1 MRKIFAFIVLLSAF
15 SFAQQT
21 KNDST
26 RLKVGVV
33 LSGGG
38 AKGYAHVGALKKIE
52 EAGIKI
58 DYIGGTSMGAIIG
71 GLYAAGYTPDELEK
85 IMHQLDISSLIT
97 QNKDRAE
104 IPFFEKS
111 YKEKYILELPFDKF
125 KLTIPN
131 AISKGQGPL
140 DLLTY
145 LFRPVHD
152 IDDFNKLPTPFVCIG
167 TNIETGEEK
176 VFRSG
181 FLPRVVLASGAY
193 PTMLDPVEIDGKL
206 YVDGGV
212 VNNFPVKEVKEMGAD
227 IIIGVELGDGLQNR
241 DELNSAIDILSQ
253 IMTMSIVKKTN
264 EQKKMVDLMIKPS
277 LKDYSVTSFDD
288 VDSIYQK
295 GIVAADKVF
304 DQLKEIAKKQNAFN
318 KSRNEIKLDDYVLVK
333 DIKVE
338 GLKSFNDNYIEGK
351 LGIRTPELIKYD
363 DLKTGISRLYAS
375 GNFNNITYKIS
386 ELDENE
392 NLLTLNVE
400 ENKTKQSIRF
410 GLHYDDLFKT
420 GLLLNFTSK
429 NLFLKNSILSADV
442 VVGDYARYNVNFFID
457 NGYFPSIGFNSFS
470 HYFDK
475 EIDLR
480 NIYNEDM
487 IYKKVNF
494 NFREYINQIYIQ
506 STLKEKYAIGIGL
519 EHQYIKIFT
528 NNFIEDNNTGF
539 PSKTEGFYWKGYGY
553 IKADNRNNANY
564 ARSGLKFDASFKYLF
579 DSNVDGFENNYLLEG
594 SLEANF
600 PLNNFLSYRFTA
612 NFGTF
617 FNDKV
622 TMPQKFFLGGYVEQA
637 FLNNTKFYGL
647 PFGTAIGNNQLIFGS
662 YLQAKILKN
671 HYASLF
677 MNIANLENRFEQLS
691 LTDYK
696 YLGYGMTYGYDSPL
710 GPINF
715 IWSYSPYTKKGL
727 FNLSLGYWF

>member
-1 MRKIFAFIVLLSAF
+1 MRRFFALIILVSSFT
-15 SFAQQT
+15 FAQT
-21 KNDST
+21 TSKDST

-71 GLYAAGYTPDELEK
+71 GLYAAGYTPDELQK

-97 QNKDRAE
+97 QDKDRSE
-104 IPFFEKS
+104 IPFFDKS

-145 LFRPVHD
+145 LFRPVHN

-167 TNIETGEEK
+167 TDIETGEEK

-181 FLPRVVLASGAY
+181 FLPRVVMASGAY

-227 IIIGVELGDGLQNR
+227 IIIGVELGDGLQKR

-253 IMTMSIVKKTN
+253 IMSMSIVKKTN
-264 EQKKMVDLMIKPS
+264 EQKKNVDLLIKPE
-277 LKDYSVTSFDD
+277 LKEYAVTSFED
-288 VDSIYQK
+288 VDSIYQR
-295 GIVAADKVF
+295 GIIASDKVF
-304 DQLKEIAKKQNAFN
+304 DQLKEIAKKQNAVN
-318 KSRNEIKLDDYVLVK
+318 TSRKEIKLDDYVLVK

-338 GLKSFNDNYIEGK
+338 GIKNYNQNYVEGK

-363 DLKTGISRLYAS
+363 DLKAGISKLYAS
-375 GNFNNITYKIS
+375 GNFNNISYKIS

-392 NLLTLNVE
+392 NLLTLNLQ

-457 NGYFPSIGFNSFS
+457 NGYYPSVGFNSYS
-470 HYFDK
+470 HFFDK
-475 EIDLR
+475 EIDIR
-480 NIYNEDM
+480 NFFNQGND
-487 IYKKVNF
+487 YKNVNY
-494 NFREYINQIYIQ
+494 NFREYINQLYIQ

-519 EHQYIKIFT
+519 EHQYANVFT
-528 NNFIEDNNTGF
+528 NNYIEPNQNF
-539 PSKTEGFYWKGYGY
+539 ASHIEGYFWKAYGY

-564 ARSGLKFDASFKYLF
+564 ARTGVKFDGTFKYIF
-579 DSNVDGFENNYLLEG
+579 DSNVNGFENNYLLES

-617 FNDKV
+617 FNDNV
-622 TMPQKFFLGGYVEQA
+622 TMPQKFYLGGYVEQD
-637 FLNNTKFYGL
+637 FFNYSKFYGL
-647 PFGTAIGNNQLIFGS
+647 PFGSAVGDNQLIFGS
-662 YLQAKILKN
+662 HLQARILRN
-671 HYASLF
+671 HYTSLF
-677 MNIANLENRFEQLS
+677 MNIANITNRFEQLS
-691 LTDYK
+691 LTNYK
-696 YLGYGMTYGYDSPL
+696 YLGYGVTYGYDSPL
-710 GPINF
+710 GPLNF

>member
-1 MRKIFAFIVLLSAF
+1 MRRFFALIILVSSFT
-15 SFAQQT
+15 FAQT
-21 KNDST
+21 TSKDST

-71 GLYAAGYTPDELEK
+71 GLYAAGYTPDELQK

-97 QNKDRAE
+97 QDKDRSE
-104 IPFFEKS
+104 IPFFDKS

-145 LFRPVHD
+145 LFRPVHN

-167 TNIETGEEK
+167 TDIETGEEK

-181 FLPRVVLASGAY
+181 FLPRVVMASGAY

-212 VNNFPVKEVKEMGAD
+212 LNNFPVKEVKEMGAD
-227 IIIGVELGDGLQNR
+227 IIIGVELGDGLQKR

-253 IMTMSIVKKTN
+253 IMSMSIVKKTN
-264 EQKKMVDLMIKPS
+264 EQKKNVDLLIKPE
-277 LKDYSVTSFDD
+277 LKEYAVTSFED
-288 VDSIYQK
+288 VDSIYQR
-295 GIVAADKVF
+295 GIIASDKVF
-304 DQLKEIAKKQNAFN
+304 DQLKEIAKKQNAVN
-318 KSRNEIKLDDYVLVK
+318 TSRKEIKLDDYVLVK

-338 GLKSFNDNYIEGK
+338 GIKNYNQNYVEGK

-363 DLKTGISRLYAS
+363 DLKAGISKLYAS
-375 GNFNNITYKIS
+375 GNFNNISYKIS

-392 NLLTLNVE
+392 NLLTLNLQ

-457 NGYFPSIGFNSFS
+457 NGYYPSVGFNSYS
-470 HYFDK
+470 HFFDK
-475 EIDLR
+475 EIDIR
-480 NIYNEDM
+480 NFFNQGND
-487 IYKKVNF
+487 YKNVNY
-494 NFREYINQIYIQ
+494 NFREYINQLYIQ

-519 EHQYIKIFT
+519 EHQYANVFT
-528 NNFIEDNNTGF
+528 NNYIEPNQNF
-539 PSKTEGFYWKGYGY
+539 ASHIEGYFWKAYGY

-564 ARSGLKFDASFKYLF
+564 ARTGVKFDGTFKYIF
-579 DSNVDGFENNYLLEG
+579 DSNVNGFENNYLLES

-617 FNDKV
+617 FNDNV
-622 TMPQKFFLGGYVEQA
+622 TMPQKFYLGGYVEQD
-637 FLNNTKFYGL
+637 FFNYSKFYGL
-647 PFGTAIGNNQLIFGS
+647 PFGSAVGDNQLIFGS
-662 YLQAKILKN
+662 HLQARILRN
-671 HYASLF
+671 HYTSLF
-677 MNIANLENRFEQLS
+677 MNIANITNRFEQLS
-691 LTDYK
+691 LTNYK
-696 YLGYGMTYGYDSPL
+696 YLGYGVTYGYDSPL
-710 GPINF
+710 GPLNF